1 MNKTLRVLKELNAL
15 QPEVSIVQLYILTLI
30 RDKSEI
36 NFREIALLA
45 GMSTAGVTGQI
56 DRLEKLGL
64 VKHIHRGSVEGRDR
78 RYGGAEL
85 LDAAKTLLEKVDA
98 TLTQE

>member
-45 GMSTAGVTGQI
+45 GMSIAGVTGQI